1 MKEIKDEKLIARLSE
16 WERRREEIFLARES
30 GLTFKEVGIK
40 FNLTPERIRQIC
52 AKVRTENGR
61 SN

>member
-16 WERRREEIFLARES
+16 WERGREEIFLARES